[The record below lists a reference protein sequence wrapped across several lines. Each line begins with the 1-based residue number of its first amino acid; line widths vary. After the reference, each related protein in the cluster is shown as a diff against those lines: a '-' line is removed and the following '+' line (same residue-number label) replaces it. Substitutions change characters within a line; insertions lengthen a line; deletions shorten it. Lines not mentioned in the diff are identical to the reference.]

1 MSSEATLF
9 AHITQWLTNRIEDVA
24 VEALGYILSQSPA
37 ARRALTDVLKEGGM
51 DVKLIDRIE
60 TQEIGDEGE
69 IPDLSGYDAE
79 DTKRV
84 LIEAKF
90 WAELTKNQ
98 PNQYLQQL
106 QEERGS
112 RPAALL
118 VLAPRARLRL
128 LWLELRRRVK
138 EEAEFVLPVTSEMG
152 DLRSA
157 STEDGELRLLMT
169 SWASLLGRME
179 RQADAAG
186 ETGAKA
192 DIKQLR
198 GLTNRMDGDA
208 YLPLQKED
216 LKSEPAKYMLDAAQL
231 VDDATDHAKRNG
243 WANTEGL
250 KATPQGRGYGRFV
263 DIGGVETWF
272 GIHLKGWA
280 HHVDTPL
287 WLSYHRNYHV
297 HLRRAEVTKDCFEI
311 EGRFCIPIQMP
322 DAEEYHEVLNSVV
335 NALGRFAKRFDSSV
349 PNASERVDSHFFR
362 PWHPEEPGQD
372 FARRILG
379 VARLVDEAAR
389 CAVSR
394 AEEDGIRWANSDGL
408 RKIIN
413 PRRDGYGRFIRIGG
427 VKAWFGIHYGA
438 WARHRNTPLWLTF
451 DFHERPR
458 LVKVAARTHEVDWKH
473 CIPIDLP
480 ATAELDEALGP
491 VVDRL
496 QEIAE
501 SIQATRPKHPV

>member
-9 AHITQWLTNRIEDVA
+9 SHITQWLTNRIEDVA

-37 ARRALTDVLKEGGM
+37 GRRALTDVLKDGGM
-51 DVKLIDRIE
+51 DVGLIDRIE

-79 DTKRV
+79 DAKRV

-112 RPAALL
+112 GSAALL

-128 LWLELRRRVK
+128 LWPELHRRVK
-138 EEAEFVLPVTSEMG
+138 KKAKFVLPVTSETG

-169 SWASLLGRME
+169 SWASLLDRME

-186 ETGAKA
+186 ETAAKA

-198 GLTNRMDGDA
+198 GLTDRMDGDA
-208 YLPLQKED
+208 YLPLQQED

-231 VDDATDHAKRNG
+231 VDDATDRAKRNG
-243 WANTEGL
+243 WANTEGVR
-250 KATPQGRGYGRFV
+250 ATPQGRGYGRFV
-263 DIGGVETWF
+263 YIGGVGTWF

-287 WLSYHRNYHV
+287 WLSYHRNRYE
-297 HLRRAEVTKDCFEI
+297 HLQRAGVAKDCYKI
-311 EGRFCIPIQMP
+311 EERFCIPIQIP
-322 DAEEYHEVLNSVV
+322 EAEEYHEVLNSVV
-335 NALGRFAKRFDSSV
+335 NTLGRFAKRFDPSV
-349 PNASERVDSHFFR
+349 PNTSERIDSHFFR
-362 PWHPEEPGQD
+362 PWHPKEPEQD
-372 FARRILG
+372 FAKRVLG
-379 VARLVDEAAR
+379 VARLVNEVAR

-394 AEEDGIRWANSDGL
+394 AEEDGGRWANNDGL

-413 PRRDGYGRFIRIGG
+413 PRREGYGRFIRIGG
-427 VKAWFGIHYGA
+427 VKAWLGIHYGA

-458 LVKVAARTHEVDWKH
+458 LAKLAASTHKVDWKH

-480 ATAELDEALGP
+480 AKAELDEALDP
-491 VVDRL
+491 VVDRI

-501 SIQATRPKHPV
+501 SIQITRPKRPV